1 MRCKFFKSHENEG
14 FDFRKLRTYKCIFN
28 LFILVLIFSILYPV
42 YEKNVIITTQNFIT
56 LLLIVLPVL
65 LTIHIS
71 IKLLFIPMLSNH
83 NNKKTT
89 YTVSSLND
97 SFSMI
102 IVVIAFAIY
111 YVFLDRKPAAVEFD
125 KLFFSRLL
133 LLLPYLSITS
143 FITLMIL
150 FIPPRNHPVNRLR
163 SN

>member
-1 MRCKFFKSHENEG
+1 MKCKFFKPHENEES
-14 FDFRKLRTYKCIFN
+14 DFRKLRTYRCIFN
-28 LFILVLIFSILYPV
+28 LFVLVLIFSILYTV

-83 NNKKTT
+83 NNKKIT
-89 YTVSSLND
+89 YAVASLND

-111 YVFLDRKPAAVEFD
+111 YVFLERKPAAVEFD
-125 KLFFSRLL
+125 KLFFSAIIAL
-133 LLLPYLSITS
+133 ITIHFYYILHDLDD
-143 FITLMIL
+143 FICSDTKAPRK
-150 FIPPRNHPVNRLR
+150 PPAQ
-163 SN
+163 